1 MKINISLQ
9 KSVLL
14 KNSILVLF
22 GKAVAAISVFGL
34 DILLARYLSIYDYA
48 EWAFFFSVLTMF
60 YFLGGFGVNAST
72 KVYVSKCQD
81 DLSRKYCII
90 GGIFVRIIISILL
103 AAGIFLFMPKLSYNM
118 GYPEKYHDLYAM
130 LQWASFATFNYTI
143 VDFLKELNTGLQDY
157 KCLLRITL
165 LEYIGYFVISVCFLF
180 LGKEIMAPVYAY
192 SLSEMFTMIFGT
204 FLFFNWIRSI
214 KAINIKEIKHYS
226 QKIVKYAFPLLI
238 INIAGMVL
246 VEMDTFMLGI
256 LGKKSDVAIYSIAKS
271 ICSKATQ
278 INFAIVTATM
288 TAFSIIT
295 RESFNK
301 VKKKY
306 NLIIWV
312 NFVIA
317 FLVSMLFFFFGD
329 QIIILLYGNK
339 YTQAPLLLKLLIP
352 YYFIYASMLGYSAFL
367 DFQRKATKR
376 SVFLLT
382 SIVTNLVLN
391 LWWIPLFGVEGA
403 IYSTNIS
410 LIPYAVLATIESKQV
425 WKRIRKS
432 VL

>member
-1 MKINISLQ
+1 
-9 KSVLL
+9 
-14 KNSILVLF
+14 
-22 GKAVAAISVFGL
+22 
-34 DILLARYLSIYDYA
+34 
-48 EWAFFFSVLTMF
+48 
-60 YFLGGFGVNAST
+60 
-72 KVYVSKCQD
+72 
-81 DLSRKYCII
+81 
-90 GGIFVRIIISILL
+90 
-103 AAGIFLFMPKLSYNM
+103 
-118 GYPEKYHDLYAM
+118 
-130 LQWASFATFNYTI
+130 
-143 VDFLKELNTGLQDY
+143 
-157 KCLLRITL
+157 
-165 LEYIGYFVISVCFLF
+165 
-180 LGKEIMAPVYAY
+180 MAPVYAY

-204 FLFFNWIRSI
+204 FLIFNWIRSI

-271 ICSKATQ
+271 ICFKATQ